1 MPRKMFEED
10 DGSAEL
16 LRIIN
21 LINAAMGDVKK
32 TKTVE
37 ELQAVINNITRVVNE
52 IKRSLAAQGKFT

>member
-1 MPRKMFEED
+1 MFEEE

-52 IKRSLAAQGKFT
+52 IKRSLAAQGKVV